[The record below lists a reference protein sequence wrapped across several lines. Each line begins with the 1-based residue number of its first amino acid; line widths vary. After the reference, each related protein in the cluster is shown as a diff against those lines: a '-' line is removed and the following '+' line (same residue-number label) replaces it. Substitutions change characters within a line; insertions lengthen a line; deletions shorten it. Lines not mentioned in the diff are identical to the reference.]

1 MDGDGTL
8 ADIVQAIAEQ
18 RAGDGGSA
26 QLLLDGGAD
35 PECTGSDG
43 PTPLMA
49 AAVQGQ
55 PEVLRLLLARGAA
68 MDAAEPRTGC
78 TAFHFACATNQPD
91 CAEVLARAGCDVGLK
106 NSVGKTGR
114 ELAEAEG
121 HAAVVERLRA
131 VVTEQLLRRISR
143 IPQRAAQAAARAAPE
158 PEPAAAAMDGF
169 TKAAQVGAP
178 GPARR

>member
-35 PECTGSDG
+35 PERTGSDG

-68 MDAAEPRTGC
+68 VDAATTEHHA
-78 TAFHFACATNQPD
+78 TALHCACYYNQSD
-91 CAEVLARAGCDVGLK
+91 CAEALSRAGCDVHLK
-106 NSVGKTGR
+106 DKLGETGR
-114 ELAEAEG
+114 QTAEG
-121 HAAVVERLRA
+121 EGHTVLVERLRA
-131 VVTEQLLRRISR
+131 LEAEPPT
-143 IPQRAAQAAARAAPE
+143 AQP
-158 PEPAAAAMDGF
+158 
-169 TKAAQVGAP
+169 VGGGGGGGGEGGRGGWGGGAV
-178 GPARR
+178 